1 MLSFHKFLFSWSL
14 FLHSFSFF
22 LYLKMKSKDQIMKK
36 KYLFLLTILVSFL
49 SFSQESA
56 ERFEITPAGF
66 TQTVEREY
74 PGKTD
79 EELFQAVKEWAAY
92 TIENADAA
100 RKDQLHD
107 MLLEYRVF
115 FPQGFSTESE
125 TGVIQWDVLFDVNF
139 RINNQEITYE
149 VELIEISSPNAPA
162 FSLKGEGESYS
173 FFNLQD
179 EPLEKTSEERDQINH
194 MANDIIRGVSAYIN
208 RGAEEEQD

>member
-1 MLSFHKFLFSWSL
+1 
-14 FLHSFSFF
+14 
-22 LYLKMKSKDQIMKK
+22 MKK
-36 KYLFLLTILVSFL
+36 KYLFLLTILVPFL

-74 PGKTD
+74 PGKSD
-79 EELFQAVKEWAAY
+79 EDLYQAVKEWAAY

-115 FPQGFSTESE
+115 FPQGFSTESK
-125 TGVIQWDVLFDVNF
+125 TGIIEWDVLFDVSF
-139 RINNQEITYE
+139 RINNQAITYE

-162 FSLKGEGESYS
+162 FSLKGEGEGYS